1 MQIDHILA
9 PDERLRLD
17 GLGEQAI
24 AVTYGVVYVALE
36 DDDVVLMPGDSVVVA
51 SGEPRR
57 VWNAGDVTARLLVA
71 DRIPLAAAA

>member
-24 AVTYGVVYVALE
+24 AVTDGVVYVALE
-36 DDDVVLMPGDSVVVA
+36 DDDVVLLPGDSLVVA
-51 SGEPRR
+51 SGAPRR

-71 DRIPLAAAA
+71 DRVPLAAAA